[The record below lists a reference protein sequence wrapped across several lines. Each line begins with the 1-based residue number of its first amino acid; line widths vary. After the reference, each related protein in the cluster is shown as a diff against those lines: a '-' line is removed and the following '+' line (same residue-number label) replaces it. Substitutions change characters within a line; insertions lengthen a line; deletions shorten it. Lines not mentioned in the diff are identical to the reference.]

1 MNENQFFFYDS
12 WINTKTCTTLFFVQ
26 QIWDIAIHVLEDKGE
41 ELKQNQ
47 NKQIT

>member
-1 MNENQFFFYDS
+1 MHERKPVFFYDS
-12 WINTKTCTTLFFVQ
+12 WINTKHFFVQ
-26 QIWDIAIHVLEDKGE
+26 QIWDIAIHVLEVKGE